1 MSVDPVAAIVLILV
15 TAERLAELAL
25 ARRNTARLLA
35 QGGVEHGAAH
45 YPLIVALHAAWL
57 AGLWWLA
64 IDTPPALSI
73 LALFAIVEAGRAWV
87 LATLGRRWT
96 TRIIVVPGEQRVR
109 RGPYRFLAHPN
120 YAVVVAEIL
129 LLPLAFGL
137 VAYAIAFS
145 VLNGVL
151 LAIRIP
157 AETAALDEAV
167 RRPAR
172 PA

>member
-1 MSVDPVAAIVLILV
+1 MSVDPVAAAVLSLV

-35 QGGVEHGAAH
+35 QGGLEHGAAH

-64 IDTPPALSI
+64 IGTPPALGL
-73 LALFAIVEAGRAWV
+73 LALFAIVEAARAWV
-87 LATLGRRWT
+87 LVTLGRRWT

-109 RGPYRFLAHPN
+109 KGPYRFLAHPN

-137 VAYAIAFS
+137 VSYAIAFS

-151 LAIRIP
+151 LAVRIP
-157 AETAALDEAV
+157 AETAAFDAAV
-167 RRPAR
+167 RRPEH

>member
-1 MSVDPVAAIVLILV
+1 M
-15 TAERLAELAL
+15 
-25 ARRNTARLLA
+25 
-35 QGGVEHGAAH
+35 
-45 YPLIVALHAAWL
+45 
-57 AGLWWLA
+57 
-64 IDTPPALSI
+64 
-73 LALFAIVEAGRAWV
+73 

-129 LLPLAFGL
+129 VLPLAFGL

-145 VLNGVL
+145 VMNGVL